1 MTAAALP
8 GVMTMN
14 ATDPT
19 YFLYS
24 GRLFHET
31 ALPALL
37 AQMDRRSSAA
47 SSSTSQPR
55 TEDPGPEGPE
65 GEPVGEEDEDD
76 ESDGVPTQREMPDE
90 KSSESKPL
98 PGPGL
103 PIVPEHGTP
112 DANPIDPR
120 VF

>member
-1 MTAAALP
+1 
-8 GVMTMN
+8 MN

-37 AQMDRRSSAA
+37 AQLDRSEAGPPS
-47 SSSTSQPR
+47 SQPR
-55 TEDPGPEGPE
+55 PEDPGPEGPE
-65 GEPVGEEDEDD
+65 GEPVGEDEAEGEGNDD
-76 ESDGVPTQREMPDE
+76 SDAVPTARETVE
-90 KSSESKPL
+90 ERKPL
-98 PGPGL
+98 PGAGMPV
-103 PIVPEHGTP
+103 VPEHGAP